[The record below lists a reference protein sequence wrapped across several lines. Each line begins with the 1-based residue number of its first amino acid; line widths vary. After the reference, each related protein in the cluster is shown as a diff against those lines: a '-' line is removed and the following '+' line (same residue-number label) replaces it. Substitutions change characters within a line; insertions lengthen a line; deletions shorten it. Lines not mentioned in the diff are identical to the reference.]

1 MSEATTYRGREQMD
15 AVKARAAQ
23 AEAAATSRR
32 TNALP
37 SIEIEEAREKA
48 AERKD
53 LRKQAAKTKKGARV
67 AKPRKASSADKM
79 QKKFA
84 AGLAAKT
91 EQLLGERA
99 GHLELIGAG
108 RKKNKAGGLADKGK
122 KGAAAKGGSRKFG

>member
-1 MSEATTYRGREQMD
+1 MAQGAIKKTSSSSKGMT
-15 AVKARAAQ
+15 ARANKPQ
-23 AEAAATSRR
+23 
-32 TNALP
+32 
-37 SIEIEEAREKA
+37 
-48 AERKD
+48 
-53 LRKQAAKTKKGARV
+53 QAAKTKKGARV

-108 RKKNKAGGLADKGK
+108 RKK
-122 KGAAAKGGSRKFG
+122 KGAAAEGGKDGGKDGKGKGKVGATNKGGSRKFG